1 MSIDNSAPEGQVGAR
16 GAPPYI
22 PYLTFRNFIDWLE
35 SDGIPLR
42 MDRSVWSRRYSGS
55 TGPQLLTGLRFLGL
69 LQGEE
74 PTAALERIVEARGE
88 DRAALLRELFQSAY
102 ELVRFDAL
110 PRATPAM
117 LWEWLTAYGIDG
129 DTVRKAESF
138 FINAAKD
145 LDIPL
150 AGGLRKMARN
160 RPPQATGR
168 APRSPARG
176 RSARQ
181 TAEGSTPASLPPPP
195 APLAREDRAEA
206 EASLMLWGLFKRLPA
221 PGEVFGKDDR
231 EAWVEA
237 ARTLFNLEY
246 KDA

>member
-1 MSIDNSAPEGQVGAR
+1 MSNDNNALEEQVGTR

-22 PYLTFRNFIDWLE
+22 PYLTFRNFIDWME
-35 SDGIPLR
+35 TEGVPLR
-42 MDRSVWSRRYSGS
+42 LDRSVWARRYSGS
-55 TGPQLLTGLRFLGL
+55 TGSQLLVGLRFLGL

-74 PTAALERIVEARGE
+74 PTARLEKIVEAKGE
-88 DRAALLRELFQSAY
+88 DRRELLRELLQSAY
-102 ELVRFDAL
+102 DAVRFDDL

-117 LWEWLTAYGIDG
+117 LREWIAGYGIDG

-145 LDIPL
+145 LDIPM

-160 RPPQATGR
+160 RPAQVTART
-168 APRSPARG
+168 PRSATRG
-176 RSARQ
+176 RSGRQ
-181 TAEGSTPASLPPPP
+181 LPQETTPPPP
-195 APLAREDRAEA
+195 SPPVSLGGDDRAEA
-206 EASLMLWGLFKRLPA
+206 QASLMLWGLFKRLPA
-221 PGEVFGKDDR
+221 PGDFFGRDDR